1 MKPLILLT
9 IILASLSLKSYSKKD
24 TIRSTIKFH
33 INTRST
39 KIDTVSFDYYF
50 SVKCETRIKSVL
62 IELTA
67 SYERDNGINYFAHNQ
82 KLSFK
87 YGQIGNIYSQEKNM
101 KLLYATIY
109 YPIKEILKVGYDF
122 SINDQY
128 NHSLYMGLKYKFI
141 DIEIAFFQKLHRI
154 KYSIEPVIKKWKKV
168 KLTVQIKGLYLNNR
182 FKWQNGL
189 ALNYDLN

>member
-9 IILASLSLKSYSKKD
+9 IILAAFTLKAYPAKD
-24 TIRSTIKFH
+24 TIRSVVKFH

-39 KIDTVSFDYYF
+39 KIDTVNFDYYF
-50 SVKCETRIKSVL
+50 SIKSETRVKNIL
-62 IELTA
+62 IELVA
-67 SYERDNGINYFAHNQ
+67 SYERDNGINYFAHNE

-87 YGQIGNIYSQEKNM
+87 YGQIGNIYSEEKNM

-109 YPIKEILKVGYDF
+109 YPIKDILKVGYDF
-122 SINDQY
+122 SINYQY
-128 NHSLYMGLKYKFI
+128 NHSLYVGLKYKFI

-154 KYSIEPVIKKWKKV
+154 KYSIEPIIKKWKKV

-189 ALNYDLN
+189 ILNCKI